1 MFETHLNPRKP
12 IMLLVSTILTALV
25 LLIHVYIV
33 LLETVL
39 FKTRGRKV
47 FGISA
52 DLVERLAPLMGNQG
66 CYNAFLVAA
75 LALGFFY
82 PDPAV
87 ALAFTVFGLGCVAV
101 AGVFGALT
109 VMTRILYIQTVP
121 ALLALAT
128 RYLALA

>member
-1 MFETHLNPRKP
+1 
-12 IMLLVSTILTALV
+12 MLLASQILTALV

-39 FKTRGRKV
+39 FKSRGRKV
-47 FGISA
+47 FGMRGELA
-52 DLVERLAPLMGNQG
+52 DQVAPLMGNQG

-75 LALGFFY
+75 LVLGFSY
-82 PDPAV
+82 PDPAI

-109 VMTRILYIQTVP
+109 VMRRILYIQTVP
-121 ALLALAT
+121 ALLALGAL
-128 RYLALA
+128 YLARP

>member
-1 MFETHLNPRKP
+1 
-12 IMLLVSTILTALV
+12 MLLVSTILTALV

-75 LALGFFY
+75 LA
-82 PDPAV
+82 
-87 ALAFTVFGLGCVAV
+87 FTVFGLVCVAV

>member
-1 MFETHLNPRKP
+1 
-12 IMLLVSTILTALV
+12 MLLASTILTVLV

-47 FGISA
+47 FGMSA
-52 DLVERLAPLMGNQG
+52 DMVDRFAPLMGNQG

-75 LALGFFY
+75 LALGLAY
-82 PDPAV
+82 PDPAI
-87 ALAFTVFGLGCVAV
+87 AQAFTLFGLGCVAV

-109 VMTRILYIQTVP
+109 VMPRIFYIQTVP
-121 ALLALAT
+121 AALALITGYFAV
-128 RYLALA
+128 